1 MFWSINRTSSWSI
14 VRQLAAVCEG
24 GESAIL
30 RFHPDRCFG
39 VFTWWQT
46 EYVFGKKHF
55 KKRFRFR
62 KKTVAFIAFS
72 CKRDMEMQ
80 RFRNDFG
87 RKRLR
92 VNGALVT
99 STWGS
104 RVLAICW
111 AIARTSLQYLAY
123 PKNAHPAKNLIRLAS
138 SQGDSIR
145 MGPRMG
151 RNEWLAAK
159 ISILILYV
167 VRKWMP
173 AWPYVT

>member
-1 MFWSINRTSSWSI
+1 MFRSINRTSSWSI

-62 KKTVAFIAFS
+62 KKTVAFKAFS
-72 CKRDMEMQ
+72 CKWDVEMQ

-87 RKRLR
+87 RKHLR

-104 RVLAICW
+104 RVLAI
-111 AIARTSLQYLAY
+111 ARTSLKYLPY
-123 PKNAHPAKNLIRLAS
+123 PKNAHPTKNLIRRAS

-145 MGPRMG
+145 MVGCD
-151 RNEWLAAK
+151 
-159 ISILILYV
+159 
-167 VRKWMP
+167 
-173 AWPYVT
+173 